1 MSTYLNSDPPVRD
14 KSLLQTSLV
23 CPKGHALE
31 SIPASSLMNVPLFY
45 TLHGFVCSRCEISS
59 DNLVDQTANLCYDC
73 GPNNACYCTMC
84 ASNFLEKVTQQKL
97 DSMQSVERLAKK
109 PSSHGE
115 SRIRGR
121 LPVLEP
127 SCTEQGPLD
136 HWEE

>member
-14 KSLLQTSLV
+14 KRLLQTSLV

-73 GPNNACYCTMC
+73 GNWIRCSRWNDWQRSHRHTG
-84 ASNFLEKVTQQKL
+84 NRG
-97 DSMQSVERLAKK
+97 SVDVYRFWN
-109 PSSHGE
+109 
-115 SRIRGR
+115 R
-121 LPVLEP
+121 PVLNKARLTIGKNKARRILFV
-127 SCTEQGPLD
+127 SLGRGTNV
-136 HWEE
+136 